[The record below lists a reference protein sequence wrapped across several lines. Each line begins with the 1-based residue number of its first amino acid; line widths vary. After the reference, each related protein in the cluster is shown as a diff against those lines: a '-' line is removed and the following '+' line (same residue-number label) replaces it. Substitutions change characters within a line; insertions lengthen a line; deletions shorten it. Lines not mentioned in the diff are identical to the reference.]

1 MIIQRIVHIHVVF
14 CIHQKGTGQRETE
27 KTFILSTG
35 KRIERARKAKGL
47 TQAQLG
53 SAIGKTKSAIGNY
66 EQGTRE
72 PNAETLQAIA
82 EALDVAPTS
91 LVDHGLDTVQDVL
104 EVLFQMEEAGFGIE
118 PVSIGSA
125 VAIAVDPSAPHA
137 PKLEMALE
145 KWAQQLEAVKK
156 GELSEYEYAFWRGSF
171 GTDSKDEED
180 EGA

>member
-1 MIIQRIVHIHVVF
+1 M
-14 CIHQKGTGQRETE
+14 
-27 KTFILSTG
+27 STG

-145 KWAQQLEAVKK
+145 KWAEQLDAVKK
-156 GELSEYEYAFWRGSF
+156 GELSEYEYALWRGSF
-171 GTDSKDEED
+171 GTDSEDEEGED
-180 EGA
+180 A